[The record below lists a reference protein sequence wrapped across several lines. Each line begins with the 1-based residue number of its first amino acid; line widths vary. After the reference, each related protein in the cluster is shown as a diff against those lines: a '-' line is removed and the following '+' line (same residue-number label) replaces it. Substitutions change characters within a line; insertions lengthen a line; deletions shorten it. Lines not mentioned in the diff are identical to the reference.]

1 MGQRIRPMVDAN
13 RSHWTVVDRLIDRA
27 KNKLNQDSISSVS
40 NSAKSTL
47 QLIKFIINHLA
58 PLFI

>member
-1 MGQRIRPMVDAN
+1 MVDAN